1 MKHNIAIIM
10 IQILKNEYLLIV
22 NLMLENFRL
31 IDTYKIMKIS
41 LYQQLSGLKYVI
53 RLNTINLN

>member
-22 NLMLENFRL
+22 NLMLENFLL
-31 IDTYKIMKIS
+31 IDIYKIMKIS

>member
-22 NLMLENFRL
+22 NLMLENFLL
-31 IDTYKIMKIS
+31 IDIYKIMKIS
-41 LYQQLSGLKYVI
+41 LYQQSSGLKYVI